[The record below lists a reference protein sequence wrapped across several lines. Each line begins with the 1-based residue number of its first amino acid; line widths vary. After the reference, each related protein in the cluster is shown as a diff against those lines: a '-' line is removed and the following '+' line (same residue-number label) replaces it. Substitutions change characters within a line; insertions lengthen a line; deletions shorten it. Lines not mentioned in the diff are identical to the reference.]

1 MKYRAL
7 MSAAAAISVSFMPIA
22 TTAAWADDG
31 DDIILTPLTE
41 NDLTPQQV
49 CDDVLRP
56 AANSGFQTEPV
67 NVVDGGFVNSGSPY
81 FDPDPETG
89 PAGDAS
95 GLGTPTA
102 SNVIL
107 SNSFFRNGGS
117 PNVWA
122 LAQATLT
129 YPQTQQPWNLLQDQT
144 DTVTFGCHVFKFVGD
159 NSPNGPHMVEPP
171 GLQTTGN
178 AAIGHQTISAD
189 VGNKITDDPFVITG
203 DTVAALICI
212 SPGTKGGKWTG
223 KNGFPSNQCA
233 AASTAAGGT
242 IPSGNIPQI

>member
-1 MKYRAL
+1 
-7 MSAAAAISVSFMPIA
+7 MSAAAMISISLTPIA

-41 NDLTPQQV
+41 NDLTPQEV

-56 AANSGFQTEPV
+56 AAASGFQTEPV
-67 NVVDGGFVNSGSPY
+67 NVVDTGFVNSGAPY

-89 PAGDAS
+89 PAGDPS
-95 GLGTPTA
+95 GFGTPTA

-107 SNSFFRNGGS
+107 SSSYFRNGGS

-144 DTVTFGCHVFKFVGD
+144 DTITFGCHVFKVVPG
-159 NSPNGPHMVEPP
+159 NGNIISPP
-171 GLQTTGN
+171 GLQTTGDQ
-178 AAIGHQTISAD
+178 AIGHRTISAG
-189 VGNKITDDPFVITG
+189 VGNKITNDPFVITG
-203 DTVAALICI
+203 DTVVALICI

-223 KNGFPSNQCA
+223 KNGFPSSQCA
-233 AASTAAGGT
+233 AASAAAGGT

>member
-7 MSAAAAISVSFMPIA
+7 LSAAAIVSISFAPIA

-31 DDIILTPLTE
+31 DGIILTPLTE
-41 NDLTPQQV
+41 NDVTPQQV

-56 AANSGFQTEPV
+56 AAQSGFQTEPV
-67 NVVDGGFVNSGSPY
+67 NVVDTGFVNTGAPY

-89 PAGDAS
+89 PAGDPS
-95 GLGTPTA
+95 GYGTPTA

-107 SNSFFRNGGS
+107 SNSYFRNGGS

-129 YPQTQQPWNLLQDQT
+129 YPQTQQMWNLLQDQT
-144 DTVTFGCHVFKFVGD
+144 DTITFGCHVFKVVPG
-159 NSPNGPHMVEPP
+159 NGNIISPP

-178 AAIGHQTISAD
+178 QAISTRTISAG
-189 VGNKITDDPFVITG
+189 VGNKITNDPFVITG
-203 DTVAALICI
+203 DTVVALICI
-212 SPGTKGGKWTG
+212 SPGSKGGKWTG
-223 KNGFPSNQCA
+223 KNGFDSSKCA
-233 AASTAAGGT
+233 AANTAAGGT

>member
-1 MKYRAL
+1 MIS
-7 MSAAAAISVSFMPIA
+7 MSLTPIA

-31 DDIILTPLTE
+31 DGITLTPLTE
-41 NDLTPQQV
+41 NGDIDPQTV

-56 AANSGFQTEPV
+56 AAQSGFQTQPV
-67 NVVDGGFVNSGSPY
+67 NVSGQGIFTNTGAPY

-89 PAGDAS
+89 PAGDPS
-95 GLGTPTA
+95 GYGTPTA

-107 SNSFFRNGGS
+107 SNSYFRNGGS

-129 YPQTQQPWNLLQDQT
+129 YPQTQQAWNLLQDQT
-144 DTVTFGCHVFKFVGD
+144 ETISFGCYVFKVVPG
-159 NSPNGPHMVEPP
+159 NGNIIAPP

-178 AAIGHQTISAD
+178 EVIDTRTISAGI
-189 VGNKITDDPFVITG
+189 GNKITSDPFVITG
-203 DTVAALICI
+203 DTVVALICI

-223 KNGFPSNQCA
+223 KNGFPSSQCA

>member
-1 MKYRAL
+1 MNYRAL
-7 MSAAAAISVSFMPIA
+7 MGAAAIISTSFAPIA

-31 DDIILTPLTE
+31 DGIILTPLTE
-41 NDLTPQQV
+41 SDETPQQV

-56 AANSGFQTEPV
+56 AAPSGFLTAPV
-67 NVVDGGFVNSGSPY
+67 NVSDGGWVNTGAPY
-81 FDPDPETG
+81 FDPSTDTG
-89 PAGDAS
+89 PAGPAS
-95 GLGTPTA
+95 GYGTPVP
-102 SNVIL
+102 SNVFL
-107 SNSFFRNGGS
+107 SNSYFRNGGS

-129 YPQTQQPWNLLQDQT
+129 YPQTQQAWNLLQDQT
-144 DTVTFGCHVFKFVGD
+144 DTITFGCHVWKVVPG
-159 NSPNGPHMVEPP
+159 NGNIIEPP

-178 AAIGHQTISAD
+178 ATIGHRTIGAG
-189 VGNKITDDPFVITG
+189 VGNKITDDDFIITG
-203 DTVAALICI
+203 ATVAALICI

-223 KNGFPSNQCA
+223 KNGFNASNCA